1 MKKIVMIITCFV
13 LINLMIYPINAN
25 ALYEDYTLVDEI
37 KYKEN
42 PISLFGADLEKDD
55 NTASKEFYLRLMQNN
70 GDKRKFIV
78 IFNNKWT
85 TLPVVR
91 TFDLIGF
98 AYDGLTF
105 DGAIG
110 GTQTTDKKIV
120 HYTYPSD
127 NLISRSNG
135 IAYAMN
141 LVDNATSI
149 SNEVIAELYA
159 TSSNAKIKVCGSY
172 QHARKATTLAQ
183 AKSVYFSMN
192 GMGNVFEIPS
202 NLSGYYDNTPG
213 LCLEYQI

>member
-37 KYKEN
+37 KYKED

-55 NTASKEFYLRLMQNN
+55 HTASKEFYLRLMQNN

-78 IFNNKWT
+78 IFNNKW
-85 TLPVVR
+85 
-91 TFDLIGF
+91 
-98 AYDGLTF
+98 
-105 DGAIG
+105 
-110 GTQTTDKKIV
+110 
-120 HYTYPSD
+120 
-127 NLISRSNG
+127 
-135 IAYAMN
+135 
-141 LVDNATSI
+141 
-149 SNEVIAELYA
+149 
-159 TSSNAKIKVCGSY
+159 
-172 QHARKATTLAQ
+172 TTLAQ